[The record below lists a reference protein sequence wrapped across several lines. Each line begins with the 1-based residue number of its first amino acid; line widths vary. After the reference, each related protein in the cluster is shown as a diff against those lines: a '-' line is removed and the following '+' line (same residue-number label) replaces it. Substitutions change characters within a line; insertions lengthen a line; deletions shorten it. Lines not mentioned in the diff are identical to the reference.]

1 VVAQVTAC
9 LESGLTTGFSLNLNQ
24 SLSTALVRD
33 LLLHSAAPKVKELAR
48 EVLRFQRLIKR
59 VDSFLTTARPTVLS
73 ESLDITSR
81 TLARGL
87 IAAIA
92 QEPPVR
98 DPECLTSLT
107 LEAFCGSLRLVHS
120 VEVKTDPVPSH
131 PASAAATHPAHE
143 KLFSWKLSPE
153 RGRTSERWRASTYRG
168 MVFVRAYD
176 AVQARELAAERFA
189 LPGKRQNSPWLVRSL
204 VCCTRSDDAT
214 YDRVDTVSIVYP

>member
-1 VVAQVTAC
+1 MVAQVTAC

-92 QEPPVR
+92 QELPVR
-98 DPECLTSLT
+98 DPNVSL
-107 LEAFCGSLRLVHS
+107 L
-120 VEVKTDPVPSH
+120 
-131 PASAAATHPAHE
+131 
-143 KLFSWKLSPE
+143 
-153 RGRTSERWRASTYRG
+153 
-168 MVFVRAYD
+168 
-176 AVQARELAAERFA
+176 
-189 LPGKRQNSPWLVRSL
+189 
-204 VCCTRSDDAT
+204 
-214 YDRVDTVSIVYP
+214 

>member
-143 KLFSWKLSPE
+143 KCLVGNLVQNVVAQVSGGAPARIEAWSLSVQRCRSSTGT
-153 RGRTSERWRASTYRG
+153 RGGTIRDPRKAT
-168 MVFVRAYD
+168 
-176 AVQARELAAERFA
+176 ELTVVGAKSGVLYTFRRRD
-189 LPGKRQNSPWLVRSL
+189 LRS
-204 VCCTRSDDAT
+204 C
-214 YDRVDTVSIVYP
+214 